1 MCFVNKSVKRCRFF
15 ITEDELLLTQ
25 YYKFNDNIPDTC
37 IKCEQEKGT
46 LFHSMWEREE
56 IAKFWRGVSHA
67 VYNMLDINL
76 PLHPKLF
83 ILKLINMCLLHAEC
97 LIALSWKNGGD
108 VFLPVSG
115 ENNLHFEG

>member
-1 MCFVNKSVKRCRFF
+1 
-15 ITEDELLLTQ
+15 
-25 YYKFNDNIPDTC
+25 
-37 IKCEQEKGT
+37 
-46 LFHSMWEREE
+46 MWEREE

-83 ILKLINMCLLHAEC
+83 ILILINMCLLHAEC

-115 ENNLHFEG
+115 ENFEG